1 MTHQPEAGS
10 TTAKAP
16 KKKRRIFLWVFL
28 AVQVLFVAWII
39 AGLAGAS
46 GTPAEACEGLSVA
59 ACNDAESIGTGIGVA
74 LIVGVWLA
82 VDFLLAVVY
91 GVYRLAKRT

>member
-1 MTHQPEAGS
+1 MTEQA
-10 TTAKAP
+10 AP
-16 KKKRRIFLWVFL
+16 PRKKRRIFLWVFL
-28 AVQVLFVAWII
+28 AVQVLFVAWIVL
-39 AGLAGAS
+39 GLTSGG
-46 GTPAEACEGLSVA
+46 GTPSDCEGLSQQ